1 MKPAARYAIRAAK
14 YFCWFAILF
23 VLIISVLVFTK
34 FVPADIS
41 QMFIHGWVSV
51 AEIAGIVL
59 IFSLLYPRFGY
70 QSRKVEIEGEWPKVS
85 ERLKD
90 FFANRGYRIETDEA
104 DKICF
109 RSRQA
114 GVRIAR
120 LWEDRI
126 TVTPTLGGVEVEGPS
141 KDLARIVSALEYHF
155 NGDGTDSEE

>member
-1 MKPAARYAIRAAK
+1 MKPAARYAVRAVK

-23 VLIISVLVFTK
+23 VLIISVLVFAK

-41 QMFIHGWVSV
+41 QMFIHGWWSV

-70 QSRKVEIEGEWPKVS
+70 QKRMVSITGEWSEVS
-85 ERLKD
+85 ERVKD
-90 FFANRGYRIETDEA
+90 FFANRGYRIEAESPDE
-104 DKICF
+104 IRF
-109 RSRQA
+109 RSTQA

-141 KDLARIVSALEYHF
+141 KDLARIVSAMEYRF
-155 NGDGTDSEE
+155 TEKSE